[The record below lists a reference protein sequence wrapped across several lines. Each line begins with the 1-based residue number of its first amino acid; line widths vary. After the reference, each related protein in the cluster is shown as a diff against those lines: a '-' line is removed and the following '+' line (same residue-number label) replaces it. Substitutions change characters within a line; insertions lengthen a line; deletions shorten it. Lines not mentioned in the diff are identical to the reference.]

1 MFLFCQKWI
10 FSVAQMSSMLSKKKS
25 TNPPAA
31 RSPVM
36 VEAFSTSISFC
47 SGIHEFH
54 SLSPFCRKIY
64 VILLEKGYPNTMPR
78 ALKKTH
84 THFLTHHNHKQNTLF
99 ISSSPDSSF
108 EDSPKRPFQKGCQW
122 KSTSNSSNRKISD
135 DLTWF
140 HHQFYGILWW
150 LVGGLEPWN
159 FMTFHSVGNFIIP
172 TDFHSIN
179 FQRGRA
185 QPPTR
190 IDIDGNIYIYR

>member
-1 MFLFCQKWI
+1 
-10 FSVAQMSSMLSKKKS
+10 
-25 TNPPAA
+25 
-31 RSPVM
+31 VM
-36 VEAFSTSISFC
+36 VESFSTSISFGYNFYSFC
-47 SGIHEFH
+47 SGIHWIPLP
-54 SLSPFCRKIY
+54 LS
-64 VILLEKGYPNTMPR
+64 ILQENLRDITWKGIPKYN
-78 ALKKTH
+78 AACIKKKH
-84 THFLTHHNHKQNTLF
+84 AHFLTHQNHKQTTLF

-140 HHQFYGILWW
+140 HHQFYGIIWW

-179 FQRGRA
+179 FQRVGLNH
-185 QPPTR
+185 QPE
-190 IDIDGNIYIYR
+190 